1 MKKISNSEFVVM
13 DLLWKEGRSLNRH
26 EIAELVR
33 KNPKNEPWELPTIS
47 TFISRLCSK
56 GVLTYEKK
64 DRMYHYYP
72 AVTKTEYIQT
82 MINQKLEETF
92 RISFD
97 ELVLEY
103 TGNKKTKQNIKKVDE
118 YIKNFSVD

>member
-1 MKKISNSEFVVM
+1 
-13 DLLWKEGRSLNRH
+13 
-26 EIAELVR
+26 
-33 KNPKNEPWELPTIS
+33 
-47 TFISRLCSK
+47 
-56 GVLTYEKK
+56 
-64 DRMYHYYP
+64 MYHYYP

-92 RISFD
+92 RMSFD

>member
-1 MKKISNSEFVVM
+1 
-13 DLLWKEGRSLNRH
+13 
-26 EIAELVR
+26 
-33 KNPKNEPWELPTIS
+33 
-47 TFISRLCSK
+47 
-56 GVLTYEKK
+56 
-64 DRMYHYYP
+64 
-72 AVTKTEYIQT
+72 

-92 RISFD
+92 RMSFD